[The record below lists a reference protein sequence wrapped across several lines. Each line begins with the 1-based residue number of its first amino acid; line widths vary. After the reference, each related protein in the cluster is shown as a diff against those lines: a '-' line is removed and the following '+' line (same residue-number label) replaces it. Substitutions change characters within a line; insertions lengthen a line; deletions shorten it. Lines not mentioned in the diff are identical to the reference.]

1 MTDNLTDRAPG
12 RPSGFVEDVLAESAG
27 PAVPPAAGP
36 GTDGAPLLEVRDL
49 RVAFRTPERT
59 VHAVNG
65 VNFSLRA
72 GRTLAVIGESGS
84 GKTVASRAV
93 MGLLPPTARVS
104 GSALLLG
111 EEMLGIGENALR
123 ARRGRDVAMIF
134 QDPSRSLNPTMRIGT
149 QIVEAIRTH
158 LPTGRAEAAERAVEL
173 LRLVR
178 VPAPGQRARE
188 YPHQL
193 SGGMRQRVMIAMA
206 LACHPRLLIADE
218 ATTALDVT
226 TQAQVMDLLLDL
238 QERFDM
244 GLLLI
249 SHDMGIAATY
259 ADEVMVMYAGEVV
272 ERAGTTELFA
282 HVRMPY
288 TKVLLEAIP
297 TLDREPHSLF
307 PVVRARPPDLV
318 ADRTDCAFAPRCAR
332 AEDRC
337 RAEHPALRRH
347 ERDHHWACHFPHG
360 DEPAAPLREGGPDE

>member
-1 MTDNLTDRAPG
+1 MT
-12 RPSGFVEDVLAESAG
+12 E
-27 PAVPPAAGP
+27 
-36 GTDGAPLLEVRDL
+36 PLLSVRDL
-49 RVAFRTPERT
+49 RVAFPTPDTT

-65 VNFSLRA
+65 VSFDVLA

-84 GKTVASRAV
+84 GKTVTSRAI
-93 MGLLPPTARVS
+93 MGLLPPTAAVS
-104 GSALLLG
+104 GSAVLLG
-111 EEMLGIGENALR
+111 EELLGIGEDALR

-134 QDPSRSLNPTMRIGT
+134 QDPARSLNPTMRIGT

-158 LPTGRAEAAERAVEL
+158 EKVARAAATERAIEL
-173 LRLVR
+173 LSLVR
-178 VPAPGQRARE
+178 VPAPGQRVRE

-206 LACHPRLLIADE
+206 LACRPRLLIADE

-238 QERFDM
+238 QEQFGM

-272 ERAGTTELFA
+272 ERAATEELFA
-282 HVRMPY
+282 GVRMPY

-307 PVVRARPPDLV
+307 PVVRTRPPALV
-318 ADRTDCAFAPRCAR
+318 ADRGDCAFAPRCPRAR
-332 AEDRC
+332 DRC
-337 RAEHPALRRH
+337 HDEHPELRRH
-347 ERDHHWACHFPHG
+347 DGVHDGDHHWACHFPY
-360 DEPAAPLREGGPDE
+360 PAQPTGGVSA

>member
-1 MTDNLTDRAPG
+1 MT
-12 RPSGFVEDVLAESAG
+12 
-27 PAVPPAAGP
+27 
-36 GTDGAPLLEVRDL
+36 LLEVDDL
-49 RVAFRTPERT
+49 RVSFPTADRT

-65 VNFSLRA
+65 VSFTVHE

-84 GKTVASRAV
+84 GKTVTSRAL
-93 MGLLPPTARVS
+93 MGLLPPAARVS
-104 GSALLLG
+104 GSATLLG
-111 EEMLGIGENALR
+111 DELLGIGETALR

-134 QDPSRSLNPTMRIGT
+134 QDPARSLNPTMRIGT

-158 LPTGRAEAAERAVEL
+158 MDVPKAEAADRAVEL
-173 LRLVR
+173 LRRVR
-178 VPAPGQRARE
+178 VPAPEQRVRE
-188 YPHQL
+188 YPHQM
-193 SGGMRQRVMIAMA
+193 SGGMRQRVMIAIA
-206 LACHPRLLIADE
+206 LACRPKLLIADE

-226 TQAQVMDLLLDL
+226 TQSQVMELLLDL
-238 QERFDM
+238 QDEFAM

-272 ERAGTTELFA
+272 ERASTVELFA

-297 TLDREPHSLF
+297 SLDREPHSLF
-307 PVVRARPPDLV
+307 PVVRARPPELV

-332 AEDRC
+332 AQDRC

-347 ERDHHWACHFPHG
+347 ENDHHWACHFPHQNTG
-360 DEPAAPLREGGPDE
+360 R